1 MSEPQTTASEAA
13 RRFYDALRSSGLSA
27 AALAHGTAYIGQ
39 ECLLTPAEITAFAER
54 AGVTTG
60 TSVLD
65 IGSGTGGPAC
75 YLAQQFGCRVLGV
88 DISTVGHEQAVT
100 RARSTGLD
108 HLVQFRCGD
117 IHTIPLPSVA
127 FDVVLSLDA
136 WCHIPQRATLLQ
148 RCATL
153 LCPGGRIAFYDHVER
168 RPMLEA
174 QRTHFC
180 DL

>member
-88 DISTVGHEQAVT
+88 DISTVGHAQAVA
-100 RARSTGLD
+100 RARDAGLSR
-108 HLVQFRCGD
+108 LVQFRLGD
-117 IHTIPLPSVA
+117 MHALDLPPAS
-127 FDVVLSLDA
+127 FDVIMSLDV
-136 WCHIPQRATLLQ
+136 WCHIPRRA
-148 RCATL
+148 A
-153 LCPGGRIAFYDHVER
+153 
-168 RPMLEA
+168 
-174 QRTHFC
+174 
-180 DL
+180 